1 MRRLLRFLVPRSRKP
16 AVVLPDVS
24 RPPSF
29 NEEAGYRAF
38 LASVLDG
45 QSDAVMRKLHAAMDR
60 LPREARELQ
69 VVVFFGQEEDGC
81 FRVFL
86 RVDGTDLHVLNT
98 AIKEYATLFEG
109 RAFTT
114 ADAVGNVPQFD
125 PIGVPFDLSV
135 AITEEC
141 FDWMERVWGR
151 MSVPDGSLPISLVS
165 DDGYGGLVLFPRK
178 LTRSEAAHAD

>member
-1 MRRLLRFLVPRSRKP
+1 MRRLLRFLVSGSRKP
-16 AVVLPDVS
+16 AVVLPDVP

-45 QSDAVMRKLHAAMDR
+45 QSAAVMRKLHAAMDR
-60 LPREARELQ
+60 LPRKARELQ

-86 RVDGTDLHVLNT
+86 HVDGSDLHVLNT
-98 AIKEYATLFEG
+98 AIQDHATLFEG

-114 ADAVGNVPQFD
+114 EDAVANVPQFD

-141 FDWMERVWGR
+141 FGWMERVWRR
-151 MSVPDGSLPISLVS
+151 MSVPDVSLPISLVS
-165 DDGYGGLVLFPRK
+165 DDGYGGLVLLPRK
-178 LTRSEAAHAD
+178 LNRSGTAHAD